1 MSSQKRGRRIKL
13 PLIAALVLL
22 ILLSAVNVK
31 IVGEPLTALAR
42 HELTFEEFVNTVESG
57 YSSDNFA
64 GKSGFVN
71 VNGLFAR
78 LTGRRVLNKVIR
90 GTNGML
96 TGAAGNIDM
105 TELAASIEGFAK
117 YLQEY
122 EDIPFL
128 YVQLPY
134 KEDLDGSFLPEG
146 VTSCAN
152 QNADHLLSC
161 LSAAGVN
168 AMDMRPQLSQTPE
181 MMQQYFYKTDHHWN
195 PEGAFVAFREVM
207 ESSRHSFQRAISIW
221 NTPGGRCGKD
231 TRRKT
236 GSWALAGSGWD
247 SFLAGQT
254 PSYGIHRNLKPACH
268 AAFPNTAS
276 CIAEIFLRRIFAQNI
291 LSRGTFLD
299 TIPTV
304 YILAEIIRWCSTEI

>member
-22 ILLSAVNVK
+22 ILLLAVNVK

-105 TELAASIEGFAK
+105 TELAASIEGFGWK
-117 YLQEY
+117 
-122 EDIPFL
+122 
-128 YVQLPY
+128 LPSGRGDVLC
-134 KEDLDGSFLPEG
+134 ESECGSFVVLPECRWCECHG
-146 VTSCAN
+146 Y
-152 QNADHLLSC
+152 
-161 LSAAGVN
+161 AA
-168 AMDMRPQLSQTPE
+168 
-181 MMQQYFYKTDHHWN
+181 
-195 PEGAFVAFREVM
+195 
-207 ESSRHSFQRAISIW
+207 AIEPD
-221 NTPGGRCGKD
+221 PGND
-231 TRRKT
+231 
-236 GSWALAGSGWD
+236 
-247 SFLAGQT
+247 
-254 PSYGIHRNLKPACH
+254 
-268 AAFPNTAS
+268 AA
-276 CIAEIFLRRIFAQNI
+276 IFL
-291 LSRGTFLD
+291 
-299 TIPTV
+299 
-304 YILAEIIRWCSTEI
+304 